1 MKTTSLSVRARK
13 ALRLPWLGWALATAV
28 ARSAAA
34 LPPRGSDAPP
44 IDRMSLDGTSVRSEA
59 YAGRPIVLLFGELN
73 HDAVRQTSGELL
85 KTLADTKVAATKP
98 VAIMVVAQ
106 DAPVATL
113 KEQAAK
119 GSFPSIVVADPKREL
134 FSAYHIVTVPS
145 VVVIDGTGK
154 VVHALP
160 GFAQPSLV
168 ARFRE
173 TVAEAVLV
181 AGGKHTMADLDRLL
195 DPNRGGDPNQNAQ
208 QDEHVIRL
216 VNLGRQLTQH
226 GLYDVAQ
233 ARYAEALELAPGNV
247 AAQLGLADLL
257 LRQERLDDAEP
268 LYRSLLVNDPD
279 SLDAHLGMATLQ
291 IRRGG
296 DQLPLAE
303 RALRNL
309 LAKDDGLEPR
319 MARVHFALGQWYE
332 TRNDTAG
339 AMLAYRRAAELAIER
354 SSHPVGTHAPPAPA
368 SPANG
373 VAPNQPAPPTNSDSA
388 SRNRE

>member
-1 MKTTSLSVRARK
+1 M
-13 ALRLPWLGWALATAV
+13 LGWALA
-28 ARSAAA
+28 AALTTFASA
-34 LPPRGSDAPP
+34 LPPRGSDAPT
-44 IDRMSLDGTSVRSEA
+44 IDRVSLDGTPVRSEA

-73 HDAVRQTSGELL
+73 HDAVRQTAGELL
-85 KTLADTKVAATKP
+85 KALAEARVAATKP

-106 DAPVATL
+106 DAPAAAL

-119 GSFPSIVVADPKREL
+119 GPFPSIVVADPKREL
-134 FSAYHIVTVPS
+134 FAAYHIVTVPS
-145 VVVIDGTGK
+145 VVVIDGAGK

-195 DPNRGGDPNQNAQ
+195 DPNRGGDPNQNAE

-226 GLYDVAQ
+226 GLYEVAQ
-233 ARYAEALELAPGNV
+233 ARFAEALELSPGNV

-303 RALRNL
+303 RALRDL

-319 MARVHFALGQWYE
+319 MARVHFALGQWCE
-332 TRNDTAG
+332 KRNDTAG
-339 AMLAYRRAAELAIER
+339 AMAAYRRAAELAIER

-368 SPANG
+368 GPANS
-373 VAPNQPAPPTNSDSA
+373 VAPNQPAPPTSSDAA